1 MVENDQGLASPP
13 LRSIS
18 LPFTLFENRVVFLAW
33 GIKRRPSFLLEFSCP
48 PLFRARSFP
57 IVGEAGLGARSGN
70 CDSSLLTY
78 PVIKPIFCTPVD
90 CHRKDVRVCCCR
102 VLFVCFYRLF
112 PVTQMSCHVL
122 RAQTADKAWMLDI
135 EFLMVYSI
143 EHPQTSIYGCG
154 WVRGCMSENE
164 CSCLCLTK
172 EKLSLNGLMRKRE
185 RGLFYWAGGCLTVP
199 MIFLYVCIFSSD
211 QALVSSSCG

>member
-1 MVENDQGLASPP
+1 MQILIKFQSRLLLRLRVWFRFSQKFLNRQESNSLFVVENDQGLASPP

-57 IVGEAGLGARSGN
+57 IVAEAGLGARSGN

-90 CHRKDVRVCCCR
+90 CHRKDVRVCCGGFC
-102 VLFVCFYRLF
+102 LFVF
-112 PVTQMSCHVL
+112 
-122 RAQTADKAWMLDI
+122 I
-135 EFLMVYSI
+135 VYFQS
-143 EHPQTSIYGCG
+143 HKCLATSSGLKLLT
-154 WVRGCMSENE
+154 RHE
-164 CSCLCLTK
+164 CWT
-172 EKLSLNGLMRKRE
+172 LS
-185 RGLFYWAGGCLTVP
+185 
-199 MIFLYVCIFSSD
+199 S
-211 QALVSSSCG
+211 